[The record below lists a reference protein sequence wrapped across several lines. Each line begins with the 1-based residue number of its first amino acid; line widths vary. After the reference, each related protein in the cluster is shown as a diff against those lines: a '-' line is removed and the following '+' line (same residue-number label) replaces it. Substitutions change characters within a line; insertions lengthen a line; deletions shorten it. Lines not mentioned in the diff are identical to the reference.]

1 MCHNHSEETS
11 QSKQNNTE
19 HNMHQ
24 KTHND
29 NISQLKNGTHNSSRD
44 SKDTREF
51 PEHDPFDQRAIQ
63 TYSTLD
69 EVLPK
74 VVILVFTD
82 IYRNI
87 SNWQAVKASVSH
99 SCFNAI
105 F

>member
-24 KTHND
+24 KTH